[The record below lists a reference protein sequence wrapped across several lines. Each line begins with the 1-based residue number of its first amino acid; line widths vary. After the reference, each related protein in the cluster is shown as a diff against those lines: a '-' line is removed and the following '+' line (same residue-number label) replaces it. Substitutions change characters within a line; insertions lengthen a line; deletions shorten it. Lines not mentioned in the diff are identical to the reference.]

1 MHLMSARFEDDMT
14 QFFSA
19 WHFDGKTAVRRTVDV
34 QTAGTHFML
43 LEAERQHGPFAFAE
57 LRYVGEQGG
66 AQVYS
71 LDSEDGWRLGVSGQV
86 PAELAKALPAKRT
99 YGGIIDRLGLGPASI
114 ALALASV
121 AAVAVVVM
129 SPQWLAPLVPPSVE
143 KKLGDAL
150 VGDFGG
156 RFCDAPKGR
165 AALAKLTKSLDPNAG
180 ELQVEVANIDMLNA
194 VALPGGKVVLFQGL
208 LDQAKSADE
217 VAGVL
222 AHEIGHVRERHVMQ
236 GMLRQMG
243 LAVVLGGF
251 DGNGGATLNN
261 MLSTTYTRES
271 EKEADDHSIKAMAKA
286 AISPLPTSD
295 FFDRLSEMDGSAYSK
310 EGDQER
316 VLSTYMSSH
325 PLSDDRKK
333 LFRNSRVTGKTYQ
346 PALTYDEW
354 IELKTMCA
362 QDRDVKSG
370 WGFDI
375 G

>member
-1 MHLMSARFEDDMT
+1 MT

-19 WHFDGKTAVRRTVDV
+19 WHFDGKTAVRRVVEV
-34 QTAGTHFML
+34 QAEGKHFTL
-43 LEAERQHGPFAFAE
+43 IEPDRLHGPFGFAE
-57 LRYVGEQGG
+57 LRYVGEQSG
-66 AQVYS
+66 AAVYR
-71 LDSEDGWRLGVSGQV
+71 LDGDDGWRLGLTGPV
-86 PAELAKALPAKRT
+86 PAELSPMLPAKRK
-99 YGGIIDRLGLGPASI
+99 YGGVIDRIGLGPASI
-114 ALALASV
+114 AFALASV
-121 AAVAVVVM
+121 AVVAVVVM
-129 SPQWLAPLVPPSVE
+129 SPQWLAPLVPASAE
-143 KKLGDAL
+143 KKLGDAM

-165 AALAKLTKSLDPNAG
+165 AALAKLTQSLDPNAK

-194 VALPGGKVVLFQGL
+194 IALPGGKVVLFQGL
-208 LDQAKSADE
+208 LDQAKSPDE

-222 AHEIGHVRERHVMQ
+222 AHEIGHVRQRHVMQ

-261 MLSTTYTRES
+261 VLAVTYTRES

-286 AISPLPTSD
+286 AISPQGTSE
-295 FFDRLSEMDGSAYSK
+295 FFERLARMDGSDTMDKNGQGRTLANY
-310 EGDQER
+310 
-316 VLSTYMSSH
+316 TSSH
-325 PLSDDRKK
+325 PLSDDRKN
-333 LFRNSRVTGKTYQ
+333 LFRNSRVKGKTYQ

>member
-1 MHLMSARFEDDMT
+1 MT

-34 QTAGTHFML
+34 QTAGTHFLL
-43 LEAERQHGPFAFAE
+43 LEPDRQHGPFAFAE
-57 LRYVGEQGG
+57 LHYVGEQGG
-66 AQVYS
+66 ATVYR
-71 LDSEDGWRLGVSGQV
+71 LDGDDGWRLGLTGPV
-86 PAELAKALPAKRT
+86 PAELAPLLPAKRT
-99 YGGIIDRLGLGPASI
+99 YGGFIDRIGLGPASFT
-114 ALALASV
+114 LALASV

-129 SPQWLAPLVPPSVE
+129 SPQWLAPLVPAGVE
-143 KKLGDAL
+143 KKLGDAM

-165 AALAKLTKSLDPNAG
+165 AALAKLTQSLDPKAG

-208 LDQAKSADE
+208 LDQAKSPDE

-236 GMLRQMG
+236 GLLRQMG

-251 DGNGGATLNN
+251 DGNGGSTLNN
-261 MLSTTYTRES
+261 LLSTTYTRGS
-271 EKEADDHSIKAMAKA
+271 EKEADVHSINAMSKAG
-286 AISPLPTSD
+286 ISPQGTSD
-295 FFDRLSEMDGSAYSK
+295 FFERLSGMDGSDRMEENSQ
-310 EGDQER
+310 GR
-316 VLSTYMSSH
+316 VLANYTSSH

-333 LFRNSRVTGKTYQ
+333 LFRKSRIKGKVYQ
-346 PALTYDEW
+346 PSLTYDEW
-354 IELKTMCA
+354 TELKTMCA

>member
-1 MHLMSARFEDDMT
+1 MS

-19 WHFDGKTAVRRTVDV
+19 WHFDGRTAVRRQVEV

-43 LEAERQHGPFAFAE
+43 VEGERQYGPFAFAE
-57 LRYVGEQGG
+57 VHYVGDQGG
-66 AQVYS
+66 SAVYR
-71 LDSEDGWRLGVSGQV
+71 LDSEDGWRLGLSGPV
-86 PAELAKALPAKRT
+86 PSELALALPAKRT
-99 YGGIIDRLGLGPASI
+99 YGGIIDRMGLGPASV

-121 AAVAVVVM
+121 AVVAVVVM
-129 SPQWLAPLVPPSVE
+129 SPQWLAPLIPTSVE

-165 AALAKLTKSLDPNAG
+165 AALAKLTKSLDPNAQ

-261 MLSTTYTRES
+261 LLSTTYTRES
-271 EKEADDHSIKAMAKA
+271 ETEADTHSIKAMANA
-286 AISPLPTSD
+286 AISPLGTSD

-325 PLSDDRKK
+325 PLSDERKK
-333 LFRNSRVTGKTYQ
+333 RFLKSRVAGKTYQ
-346 PALTYDEW
+346 PSLSYDEW

-370 WGFDI
+370 WGFDME
-375 G
+375 

>member
-1 MHLMSARFEDDMT
+1 MT

-19 WHFDGKTAVRRTVDV
+19 WHFDGKTAVRRVVEV
-34 QTAGTHFML
+34 QAVGANFLL
-43 LEAERQHGPFAFAE
+43 LETERRHGPFSFAE

-66 AQVYS
+66 AAVYR
-71 LDSEDGWRLGVSGQV
+71 LDGDDGWRLGLTGPV
-86 PAELAKALPAKRT
+86 PTELGPLLPAKRK
-99 YGGIIDRLGLGPASI
+99 YGGFIDRIGLGPASI
-114 ALALASV
+114 ALAIASV
-121 AAVAVVVM
+121 AVIGVVVM
-129 SPQWLAPLVPPSVE
+129 SPQWLAPLVPAGVE

-165 AALAKLTKSLDPNAG
+165 AALAKLTKSLDPNAD

-208 LDQAKSADE
+208 LDQAKSPDE

-251 DGNGGATLNN
+251 DGNGGSTLNN
-261 MLSTTYTRES
+261 LLSTTYTRES
-271 EKEADDHSIKAMAKA
+271 EKEADLHSIKAMTKA
-286 AISPLPTSD
+286 AISPQGTSE
-295 FFDRLSEMDGSAYSK
+295 FFERLAQMDGS
-310 EGDQER
+310 DQMEKNGQGR
-316 VLSTYMSSH
+316 ALANYTSSH
-325 PLSDDRKK
+325 PLSDDRKN
-333 LFRNSRVTGKTYQ
+333 LFRNSRVKGKVYQ
-346 PALTYDEW
+346 PSLTYDEW
-354 IELKTMCA
+354 TELKTMCA

>member
-1 MHLMSARFEDDMT
+1 MS

-19 WHFDGKTAVRRTVDV
+19 WHFDGRTAVRREVGV

-43 LEAERQHGPFAFAE
+43 LEGERQYGPFAFSD
-57 LRYVGEQGG
+57 LRYTGEQGG
-66 AQVYS
+66 AAVYC
-71 LDSEDGWRLGVSGQV
+71 LDGEDGWRLGLSGPI
-86 PAELAKALPAKRT
+86 PAELGPLLPAKRK
-99 YGGIIDRLGLGPASI
+99 YGGIIDRMGLGPASI

-121 AAVAVVVM
+121 AAVAIVVM
-129 SPQWLAPLVPPSVE
+129 SPQWLAPLVPTSVE

-165 AALAKLTKSLDPNAG
+165 AALAKLTKSLDPNAQD
-180 ELQVEVANIDMLNA
+180 LQVEVANIGMLNA
-194 VALPGGKVVLFQGL
+194 VALPGGKVILFQGL
-208 LDQAKSADE
+208 LDQARSADE

-236 GMLRQMG
+236 GLLRQMG

-251 DGNGGATLNN
+251 DGSGGATLNN
-261 MLSTTYTRES
+261 LLSTTYTRGS
-271 EKEADDHSIKAMAKA
+271 ETEADTHSINAMKNAG
-286 AISPLPTSD
+286 ISPMPTSD
-295 FFDRLSEMDGSAYSK
+295 FFERLSEMDGSADSK
-310 EGDQER
+310 EGDQDR
-316 VLSTYMSSH
+316 ILSTYMSSH
-325 PLSDDRKK
+325 PLSDERKK
-333 LFRNSRVTGKTYQ
+333 RFRGSRVAGKTYQ

-370 WGFDI
+370 WGFDME
-375 G
+375 

>member
-1 MHLMSARFEDDMT
+1 MT

-19 WHFDGKTAVRRTVDV
+19 WHFDGKTAVRRVVEV
-34 QTAGTHFML
+34 QASGKHFTL
-43 LEAERQHGPFAFAE
+43 IEPDRTHGPFGFAE
-57 LRYVGEQGG
+57 LHYVGEQSG
-66 AQVYS
+66 AAVYR
-71 LDSEDGWRLGVSGQV
+71 LDGDDGWRLGLTGPV
-86 PAELAKALPAKRT
+86 PAELAPLLPATRK
-99 YGGIIDRLGLGPASI
+99 YGGFIDRIGLGPASI

-121 AAVAVVVM
+121 AVVAVVVM
-129 SPQWLAPLVPPSVE
+129 SPQWLAPLVPAGVE
-143 KKLGDAL
+143 KKLGDAM

-165 AALAKLTKSLDPNAG
+165 AALAKLTKSLDPKSD

-208 LDQAKSADE
+208 LDQAQSPDE

-236 GMLRQMG
+236 GLLRQMG

-251 DGNGGATLNN
+251 DGNGGSTLNN
-261 MLSTTYTRES
+261 LLSTTYTRES
-271 EKEADDHSIKAMAKA
+271 EKEADLHSIKAMTKA
-286 AISPLPTSD
+286 AISPQATSE
-295 FFDRLSEMDGSAYSK
+295 FFERLAQMDGSDRMDENSQ
-310 EGDQER
+310 GR
-316 VLSTYMSSH
+316 VLANYTSSH

-333 LFRNSRVTGKTYQ
+333 LFLKSRVKGKAYQ
-346 PALTYDEW
+346 PSLTYDEW

>member
-1 MHLMSARFEDDMT
+1 MS

-19 WHFDGKTAVRRTVDV
+19 WHFDGKTAVRRVV
-34 QTAGTHFML
+34 EVEAGGKHFTL
-43 LEAERQHGPFAFAE
+43 IEQGKQHGPFGFAE
-57 LRYVGEQGG
+57 LRYVGEQAG
-66 AQVYS
+66 AAVYR
-71 LDSEDGWRLGVSGQV
+71 LDGDDGWRLGLTGPV
-86 PAELAKALPAKRT
+86 PKELALMLPATRK
-99 YGGIIDRLGLGPASI
+99 YGGFIDRIGLGPASI
-114 ALALASV
+114 ALAIASV
-121 AAVAVVVM
+121 AAVAVVVL
-129 SPQWLAPLVPPSVE
+129 SPQWLAPLVPTSVE
-143 KKLGDAL
+143 KKLGDAM

-165 AALAKLTKSLDPNAG
+165 AALSKLTKSLDPKAG

-208 LDQAKSADE
+208 LDQAKSPDE

-222 AHEIGHVRERHVMQ
+222 AHEIGHVRARHVMQ
-236 GMLRQMG
+236 GLLRQMG

-261 MLSTTYTRES
+261 LLSTTYTRES
-271 EKEADDHSIKAMAKA
+271 EKEADVHSIKAMSRAG
-286 AISPLPTSD
+286 ISPQATSE
-295 FFDRLSEMDGSAYSK
+295 FFERLAQMDGSDQM
-310 EGDQER
+310 GDNDQNR
-316 VLSTYMSSH
+316 AIANYTSSH

-333 LFRNSRVTGKTYQ
+333 LFRQSQVKGKAYQ